1 METAASWTAGKMS
14 LSTCGCA
21 CLPSPQLA
29 SSNRRGRTGLNPDNG
44 PDDVGFVD
52 DDHLSDTG

>member
-29 SSNRRGRTGLNPDNG
+29 SSNRRGRTGLNPD
-44 PDDVGFVD
+44 DVGFVD

>member
-29 SSNRRGRTGLNPDNG
+29 SSNRRGRTGLNPD
-44 PDDVGFVD
+44 DVGFVE